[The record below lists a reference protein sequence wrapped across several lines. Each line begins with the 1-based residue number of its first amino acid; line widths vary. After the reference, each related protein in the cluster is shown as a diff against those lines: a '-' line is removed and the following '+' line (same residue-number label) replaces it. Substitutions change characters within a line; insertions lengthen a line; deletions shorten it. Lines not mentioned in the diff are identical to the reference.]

1 VGGEVIPPP
10 SRPVRELIEP
20 HLNGKRFIFVVKP
33 RNPHSARG
41 LEEDYNFTS
50 YPHLE
55 LHGSLKGK
63 FILYSFD
70 INYVVTLFHL
80 YYDMNFN

>member
-20 HLNGKRFIFVVKP
+20 HLNGKRFIFVVKLP
-33 RNPHSARG
+33 NPHSARR
-41 LEEDYNFTS
+41 LEKDYNFTS

-55 LHGSLKGK
+55 LHGRFESK
-63 FILYSFD
+63 FILCSFD
-70 INYVVTLFHL
+70 INDVTLFHL